1 MDNYKPN
8 SNRYNELKAQ
18 QSIEEAN
25 SKKLES
31 VVSGNVSM
39 RKKTTLKKVADIFF
53 QKDINDV
60 KPYLIM
66 DVLIPEM
73 RDALYNLVLNG
84 LDMMLYDGKRT
95 RKSSSNTM
103 RVNYSAKY
111 NNQTSIP
118 ETSNSSP
125 RTKSGLNFDDVV
137 FDDRMDAEEVLNQ
150 MLNIIEQY
158 DSVSVADFCEL
169 AGIPG
174 EYTDRKYGWT
184 SLGAA
189 EVKRIS
195 GGGYVLKLPRVILL

>member
-60 KPYLIM
+60 KSYLIM
-66 DVLIPEM
+66 DVLIPEI
-73 RDALYNLVLNG
+73 RDALYNLVMNG

-111 NNQTSIP
+111 NNQTSTP
-118 ETSNSSP
+118 ETSSSP

-158 DSVSVADFCEL
+158 ESVSVADFCEL

-195 GGGYVLKLPRVILL
+195 GSGYILKLPRVILL

>member
-60 KPYLIM
+60 KSYLIM
-66 DVLIPEM
+66 DVLIPEI
-73 RDALYNLVLNG
+73 RDALYNLVMNG

-95 RKSSSNTM
+95 RKASSNTM

-118 ETSNSSP
+118 ESSNSSP

-189 EVKRIS
+189 EVKRLS

>member
-25 SKKLES
+25 NKKLES

-60 KPYLIM
+60 KSYLIM
-66 DVLIPEM
+66 DVLIPEI
-73 RDALYNLVLNG
+73 RDALYNRVMNG
-84 LDMMLYDGKRT
+84 LDMMLYNGKRT

-118 ETSNSSP
+118 ESSNSSP

-195 GGGYVLKLPRVILL
+195 GGGYILKLPRVILL

>member
-60 KPYLIM
+60 KSYLIM
-66 DVLIPEM
+66 DVLIPEI
-73 RDALYNLVLNG
+73 RDALYNLVMNG

-95 RKSSSNTM
+95 RKASSNTM

-118 ETSNSSP
+118 ESSNSSP

-137 FDDRMDAEEVLNQ
+137 FDDGMDAEEVLNQ

-195 GGGYVLKLPRVILL
+195 GGGYILKLPRVILL

>member
-60 KPYLIM
+60 KSYLIM
-66 DVLIPEM
+66 DVLIPEI
-73 RDALYNLVLNG
+73 RDALYNLVMNG

-118 ETSNSSP
+118 EISNSSP

-195 GGGYVLKLPRVILL
+195 GGGYILKLPRVILL

>member
-25 SKKLES
+25 NKKLES

-60 KPYLIM
+60 KSYLIM
-66 DVLIPEM
+66 DVLIPEI
-73 RDALYNLVLNG
+73 RDALYNLVMNG

-118 ETSNSSP
+118 ESSNSSP

-195 GGGYVLKLPRVILL
+195 GGGYILKLPRVILL

>member
-1 MDNYKPN
+1 
-8 SNRYNELKAQ
+8 
-18 QSIEEAN
+18 
-25 SKKLES
+25 
-31 VVSGNVSM
+31 M

-60 KPYLIM
+60 KSYLIM
-66 DVLIPEM
+66 DVLIPEI
-73 RDALYNLVLNG
+73 RDALYNLVMNG

-195 GGGYVLKLPRVILL
+195 GGGYILKLPRVILL

>member
-53 QKDINDV
+53 QNDIEDV
-60 KPYLIM
+60 KTYLIK
-66 DVLIPEM
+66 DVLIPEI
-73 RDALYNLVLNG
+73 RDAVYNLIMNG

-95 RKSSSNTM
+95 RKTSTANPM
-103 RVNYSAKY
+103 RVNYSKCSS
-111 NNQTSIP
+111 QSTRPDTS
-118 ETSNSSP
+118 SLP
-125 RTKSGLNFDDVV
+125 RTKLGLNFDDIK

-189 EVKRIS
+189 EVKRVS
-195 GGGYVLKLPRVILL
+195 GGGYILKLPRVILL

>member
-60 KPYLIM
+60 KSYLIM
-66 DVLIPEM
+66 DVLIPEI
-73 RDALYNLVLNG
+73 RDALYNLVMKG

-118 ETSNSSP
+118 ESSNSSP

>member
-60 KPYLIM
+60 KSYLIM
-66 DVLIPEM
+66 DVLIPEI
-73 RDALYNLVLNG
+73 RDALYSLVMNG

-118 ETSNSSP
+118 EISNSSP

-195 GGGYVLKLPRVILL
+195 GGGYILKLPRVILL

>member
-60 KPYLIM
+60 KSYLIM
-66 DVLIPEM
+66 DVLIPEI
-73 RDALYNLVLNG
+73 RDTLYNLVMNG

-111 NNQTSIP
+111 NNQTSIT
-118 ETSNSSP
+118 ETSSSP

-195 GGGYVLKLPRVILL
+195 GGGYILKLPRVILL

>member
-39 RKKTTLKKVADIFF
+39 RKKTTFKKVADIFF

-60 KPYLIM
+60 KSYLIM
-66 DVLIPEM
+66 DVLIPEI
-73 RDALYNLVLNG
+73 RDALYNLVMNG

-103 RVNYSAKY
+103 RVNNSAKY
-111 NNQTSIP
+111 NNQTSIS

-195 GGGYVLKLPRVILL
+195 GGGYILKLPRVILL

>member
-60 KPYLIM
+60 KSYLIM
-66 DVLIPEM
+66 DVLVPEI
-73 RDALYNLVLNG
+73 RDALYNLVMNG

-111 NNQTSIP
+111 NNQISIP
-118 ETSNSSP
+118 ESSNSSP

>member
-31 VVSGNVSM
+31 VVSGTVSM

-60 KPYLIM
+60 KSYLIR
-66 DVLIPEM
+66 DVLIPEL
-73 RDALYNLVLNG
+73 RDALYNLVMNG

-111 NNQTSIP
+111 NNQTSMP
-118 ETSNSSP
+118 ETSSSP

-137 FDDRMDAEEVLNQ
+137 FDDRMDANEVLNQ

-184 SLGAA
+184 SLGSA
-189 EVKRIS
+189 EVKHIS

>member
-60 KPYLIM
+60 KSYLIM
-66 DVLIPEM
+66 DVLIPEI
-73 RDALYNLVLNG
+73 RDALYNLVMNG

-95 RKSSSNTM
+95 RNSSSNTM

>member
-60 KPYLIM
+60 KSYLIM
-66 DVLIPEM
+66 DVLVPEI
-73 RDALYNLVLNG
+73 RDALYNLVMNG

-118 ETSNSSP
+118 ESSNSSP

-189 EVKRIS
+189 EVQRIS
-195 GGGYVLKLPRVILL
+195 GGGYILNLPRVILL

>member
-18 QSIEEAN
+18 QTIEEAN
-25 SKKLES
+25 GKKLES
-31 VVSGNVSM
+31 VVNGNVSM
-39 RKKTTLKKVADIFF
+39 RKKTSLRKVADIFF
-53 QKDINDV
+53 QRDINDV
-60 KPYLIM
+60 KTYLLT
-66 DVLIPEM
+66 DVLIPEI
-73 RDALYNLVLNG
+73 RDAIYNLAMNG

-95 RKSSSNTM
+95 HKTSSNPM
-103 RVNYSAKY
+103 RINYGAKF
-111 NNQTSIP
+111 NQPTRP
-118 ETSNSSP
+118 ESSSSP
-125 RTKSGLNFDDVV
+125 RTKSGLNFDDVI

-169 AGIPG
+169 AGIPS
-174 EYTDRKYGWT
+174 EYPERKYGWT

-195 GGGYVLKLPRVILL
+195 GGGYILKLPRVVLL

>member
-60 KPYLIM
+60 KSYLIM
-66 DVLIPEM
+66 DVLIQEI
-73 RDALYNLVLNG
+73 RDALYNLVMNG

-118 ETSNSSP
+118 ESSNSSP

-195 GGGYVLKLPRVILL
+195 GGGYILKLPRVILL

>member
-25 SKKLES
+25 NKKLES

-60 KPYLIM
+60 KSYLIM
-66 DVLIPEM
+66 DVLIPEI
-73 RDALYNLVLNG
+73 RDALYNLVMNG

-195 GGGYVLKLPRVILL
+195 GGGYILKLPRVILL

>member
-60 KPYLIM
+60 KSYLIM
-66 DVLIPEM
+66 DVLIPEI
-73 RDALYNLVLNG
+73 RDALYNLVMNG
-84 LDMMLYDGKRT
+84 LDMMLYDRKRT

-118 ETSNSSP
+118 ESSNSSP

-195 GGGYVLKLPRVILL
+195 GGGYILKLPRVILL

>member
-60 KPYLIM
+60 KSYLIM
-66 DVLIPEM
+66 DVLIPEI
-73 RDALYNLVLNG
+73 RDALYNLVMNG

-118 ETSNSSP
+118 ESSNSSP

-137 FDDRMDAEEVLNQ
+137 FDDRMDANEVLNQ

-189 EVKRIS
+189 EVKPIS
-195 GGGYVLKLPRVILL
+195 GGGYILKLPRVILL

>member
-25 SKKLES
+25 NKKLES

-60 KPYLIM
+60 KSYLIM
-66 DVLIPEM
+66 DVLIPEI
-73 RDALYNLVLNG
+73 RDALYNLVMNG
-84 LDMMLYDGKRT
+84 LDMMLYDGKRM

-118 ETSNSSP
+118 ESSNSSP

-174 EYTDRKYGWT
+174 EYTDSKYGWT
-184 SLGAA
+184 SLGVA

>member
-25 SKKLES
+25 NKKLES

-60 KPYLIM
+60 KSYLIM
-66 DVLIPEM
+66 DVLIPEI
-73 RDALYNLVLNG
+73 RDALYNLVMNG
-84 LDMMLYDGKRT
+84 LDMMLYNGKRT

-118 ETSNSSP
+118 ESSNSSP

-195 GGGYVLKLPRVILL
+195 GGGYILKLPRVILL

>member
-174 EYTDRKYGWT
+174 EYTHRKYGWT

-195 GGGYVLKLPRVILL
+195 GGGYILKLPRVILL

>member
-53 QKDINDV
+53 QNDIEDV
-60 KPYLIM
+60 KTYLIK
-66 DVLIPEM
+66 DVLIPEI
-73 RDALYNLVLNG
+73 RDAMYNLIMNG

-95 RKSSSNTM
+95 RKTSTENPM
-103 RVNYSAKY
+103 RVNYSKCSS
-111 NNQTSIP
+111 QSTRPDTS
-118 ETSNSSP
+118 SLP
-125 RTKSGLNFDDVV
+125 RTKSGLNFDDVI

-189 EVKRIS
+189 EVKRVS
-195 GGGYVLKLPRVILL
+195 GGGYILKLPRVILL

>member
-60 KPYLIM
+60 KSYLIM
-66 DVLIPEM
+66 DVLIPEI
-73 RDALYNLVLNG
+73 RDALYNLVMNG

-137 FDDRMDAEEVLNQ
+137 FDDRMDAEEVFNQ

>member
-60 KPYLIM
+60 KSYLIM
-66 DVLIPEM
+66 DVLIPEI
-73 RDALYNLVLNG
+73 RDALYNLVMNG

-95 RKSSSNTM
+95 RKASSNTM

-118 ETSNSSP
+118 ESSNSSP

-195 GGGYVLKLPRVILL
+195 GGGYILKLPRVILL

>member
-25 SKKLES
+25 NKKLES

-60 KPYLIM
+60 KSYLIM
-66 DVLIPEM
+66 DVLVPEI
-73 RDALYNLVLNG
+73 RDALYNLVMNG

>member
-60 KPYLIM
+60 KSYLIM
-66 DVLIPEM
+66 DVLIPEI
-73 RDALYNLVLNG
+73 RDALYNLVMKG

-118 ETSNSSP
+118 ESSNSSP

-195 GGGYVLKLPRVILL
+195 GGGYILKLPRVILL

>member
-60 KPYLIM
+60 KSYLIM
-66 DVLIPEM
+66 DVLVPEI
-73 RDALYNLVLNG
+73 RDALYNLVMNG

-125 RTKSGLNFDDVV
+125 RIKSGLNFDDVV

-189 EVKRIS
+189 EVKRLS

>member
-31 VVSGNVSM
+31 VVSGNVSI
-39 RKKTTLKKVADIFF
+39 RKKTVLKKAIDTFF
-53 QKDINDV
+53 QKDIEDV
-60 KPYLIM
+60 KSYLIM
-66 DVLIPEM
+66 DVLIPEI
-73 RDALYNLVLNG
+73 RDALYNLIMNG

-95 RKSSSNTM
+95 RKSSSSNTM

-111 NNQTSIP
+111 NNQSTRP
-118 ETSNSSP
+118 ETSSSP

-169 AGIPG
+169 ADIPV

-195 GGGYVLKLPRVILL
+195 GGGYILKLPRVILL

>member
-60 KPYLIM
+60 KSYLIM
-66 DVLIPEM
+66 DVLIPEI
-73 RDALYNLVLNG
+73 RDALYNLVMNG

-118 ETSNSSP
+118 ESSNSSP

-189 EVKRIS
+189 EVKPIS
-195 GGGYVLKLPRVILL
+195 GGGYILKLPRVILL